1 MPVSILLFVQEFLLF
16 IKLLLSDRVFSSFI
30 ESKKQNL
37 YEKKMEIINLKSRSS
52 KP

>member
-37 YEKKMEIINLKSRSS
+37 YEKKNGNN
-52 KP
+52 KPQITKQ